1 MTRPTRDPHNNAP
14 DASRLVLLLVDVI
27 NDFDF
32 PGADGFL
39 EHALPVARSIA
50 SLAARAR
57 RLRIPVVYANDNFGR
72 WRSDLAAI
80 LRRARRRAGA
90 GGRIARLLRPRRTD
104 YVVLK
109 PKNSAFFGSPL
120 ELLLRYLGA
129 ERVVLAG
136 FAGNICV
143 LFTAN
148 DLYLRDYRLWVPS
161 DCCASNTE
169 EENAFAL
176 AQMRRVLK
184 AAVRASPDLDLRRLR
199 GRLGTGRRGGRV

>member
-1 MTRPTRDPHNNAP
+1 MTRQVRDPHGNAP
-14 DASRLVLLLVDVI
+14 EASRLVLLLVDVI

-32 PGADGFL
+32 PEADEFL

-50 SLAARAR
+50 TLAARAR
-57 RLRIPVVYANDNFGR
+57 RLRIPIIYANDNFGR

-80 LRRARRRAGA
+80 VRRADRRGGA
-90 GGRIARLLRPRRTD
+90 GRRIARLLRPRRSD

-169 EENAFAL
+169 AENAFAL

-184 AAVRASPDLDLRRLR
+184 ASVRASPDLDLRKLR
-199 GRLGTGRRGGRV
+199 GRRASGRRGRRA